1 MCASV
6 LGAGRDRLIRQLL
19 TESFLLAG
27 LAAAAGLLMAWWS
40 LRLLGVI
47 FEDDLATLLPTLAP
61 DARVLTFTLLLSL
74 LTAVAFGLVPA
85 LRATRP
91 DLAATVKREGMAPGQ
106 RVTRS
111 RLRGGLV
118 VAQVSLSLVL
128 LIVAGMLLRGL
139 IGAGAID
146 PGFDPGKVL
155 VAEPRVDLSD
165 YDLTRARR
173 FHRELAARLEAL
185 PGVQAVTWA
194 DSIPLSGMSRDRIA
208 LPGWMAQPGDASLLA
223 FRNAVAPNYFTAVGI
238 PIVRGRGFTEEEAR
252 AGAAVIV
259 VDESTARRL
268 WPNQEPTGQL
278 LQTKPNTASAQ
289 VVGVARNARIQFAQS
304 DPLFFYQPLTYLE
317 TASLLVRTTLDAG
330 EMKALRAGRSPRS
343 GSRSPD

>member
-1 MCASV
+1 MGATMLVLLVACSNVANLLLARSAV
-6 LGAGRDRLIRQLL
+6 RQQEIGVRLCLGAGRDRLIRQLL

-27 LAAAAGLLMAWWS
+27 LGAAAGLLMAWWS

-185 PGVQAVTWA
+185 PGVQAV
-194 DSIPLSGMSRDRIA
+194 DLGGQYS
-208 LPGWMAQPGDASLLA
+208 AQRNVARPNCLA
-223 FRNAVAPNYFTAVGI
+223 RLD
-238 PIVRGRGFTEEEAR
+238 
-252 AGAAVIV
+252 GAARRCIL
-259 VDESTARRL
+259 ARLSQCGRS
-268 WPNQEPTGQL
+268 QL
-278 LQTKPNTASAQ
+278 LHRRRDSHRARSRVYRRGSA
-289 VVGVARNARIQFAQS
+289 R
-304 DPLFFYQPLTYLE
+304 
-317 TASLLVRTTLDAG
+317 
-330 EMKALRAGRSPRS
+330 RS
-343 GSRSPD
+343 GSHRGG